1 MNDAL
6 SKSSPGRTWKLIVV
20 SSLLLAA
27 VFVVVACSDFKTS
40 LSSTTTPGST
50 ASQVSVMISDPAT
63 CRSPSGP
70 YSHVYVT
77 ITDVRA
83 NVNDS
88 TGDDDSGGDE
98 DSGGGGQN
106 SGWVDLTPNLVKS
119 PKQIDLLGEANDG
132 CFLAALG
139 DAQQLQA
146 GTYRQIRII
155 LAPDDA
161 TVAHNACGNSANCV
175 VLASDSSVHPL
186 ELSSEAKTGIKIPSS
201 HIAGG
206 GFTIGPGQTKDLDID
221 IIACESIVHHGHG
234 KYRLKPVLHAG
245 EVSATSTSINGK
257 VLDGKTGDPVNGSVL
272 VAVEQ
277 KDTGGVDRIQRATL
291 ARGDGSFVFCPLPA
305 GTYDVVIVGTRADG
319 ALYEPSIITGVS
331 VGSTTGEV
339 DLYAISSAAHS
350 SATLAGKVTSQNNSN
365 AGSVTDVELSVLATL
380 HGSTYTIPLAPSTTQ
395 NAATLTVE
403 TAPPD
408 STLTCPMNT
417 YCADYSMAVSAGS
430 ANVGAWT
437 TGGTKLTP
445 NTTLATYKIDGMAS
459 VPSSG
464 GVLDCSPSEMTTPAF
479 TLAAGGVDVSVPTI
493 GFTMCQ

>member
-1 MNDAL
+1 
-6 SKSSPGRTWKLIVV
+6 
-20 SSLLLAA
+20 
-27 VFVVVACSDFKTS
+27 
-40 LSSTTTPGST
+40 
-50 ASQVSVMISDPAT
+50 MISDPAT
-63 CRSPSGP
+63 CQSPSGP

-88 TGDDDSGGDE
+88 AGDDDSGGDE
-98 DSGGGGQN
+98 DGGGGGQN

-119 PKQIDLLGEANDG
+119 PRQIDLLGQANDG

-221 IIACESIVHHGHG
+221 IITCESIVHHGHG

-257 VLDGKTGDPVNGSVL
+257 VLDGKTGDPVNGHVL

-277 KDTGGVDRIQRATL
+277 KDAAGIDRVERATL
-291 ARGDGSFVFCPLPA
+291 AKADGSFVFCPLPA

-319 ALYEPSIITGVS
+319 ALFEPSIITGVS
-331 VGSTTGEV
+331 VGTTTGDV
-339 DLYAISSAAHS
+339 NLYAISSAVHS
-350 SATLAGKVTSQNNSN
+350 SAKLSGKVTSQNGSN
-365 AGSVTDVELSVLATL
+365 AGTVTDVELSVLETL
-380 HGSTYTIPLAPSTTQ
+380 HGSTYTIPLSPTSSQ
-395 NAATLTVE
+395 NAATLTLE
-403 TAPPD
+403 TAAPD
-408 STLTCPMNT
+408 SILTCPMNT
-417 YCADYSMAVSAGS
+417 YCADYTMEVAAGS

-437 TGGTKLTP
+437 SGGTVLKG
-445 NTTLATYKIDGMAS
+445 NVTLATYKIDGVAF

-464 GVLDCSPSEMTTPAF
+464 GVLDCSPSEVTTPAF
-479 TLAAGGVDVSVPTI
+479 TLTAGGVTVPVATI
-493 GFTMCQ
+493 GFTMCR